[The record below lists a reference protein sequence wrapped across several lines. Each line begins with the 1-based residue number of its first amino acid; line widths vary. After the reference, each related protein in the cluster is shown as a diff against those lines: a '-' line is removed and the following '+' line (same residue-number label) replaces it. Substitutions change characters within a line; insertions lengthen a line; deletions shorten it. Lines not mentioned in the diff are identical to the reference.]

1 MIGVP
6 PSTSCVLSVE
16 DRRSDSQHFSLGR
29 ESSLWK
35 HTIFQLEER
44 EVLIKTIFQL
54 EERELATL
62 QHSIADRFASYTLP
76 DSEGEQ
82 ILLPVPEG
90 ALTTN
95 IGLPMVVLLSKVCRS
110 ISSAT
115 PFSILK
121 YPGPSMSHF
130 LGISNY
136 RTWLT
141 LSSHRWTISPT
152 CRRTLT
158 TMKSTLIIY
167 SGTLGSSV

>member
-1 MIGVP
+1 M
-6 PSTSCVLSVE
+6 E
-16 DRRSDSQHFSLGR
+16 DRRSDSQYFSLGR

-44 EVLIKTIFQL
+44 ELLIKTIFQL

-95 IGLPMVVLLSKVCRS
+95 IGLPMMVLLSKVCRS
-110 ISSAT
+110 VLPL
-115 PFSILK
+115 PFQYKST
-121 YPGPSMSHF
+121 PSMSHF
-130 LGISNY
+130 LGISNN
-136 RTWLT
+136 RTWFT